1 MEQPRIVAW
10 SIRLRRVHR
19 RLADALAQAR
29 DSIETGTPVAPVVDP
44 LTACW
49 AFCAALDGHHE
60 GEDAALFPAV
70 RAARPDLAPVLDE
83 LARDHRMIGD
93 LIEALSRDLSAGAPA
108 GDLLRHLDGIE
119 AIMTTHFRW
128 EEKRLLGVI
137 DAVTM
142 PAVDATSVLG
152 PLG

>member
-10 SIRLRRVHR
+10 SIQLRRVHR
-19 RLADALAQAR
+19 RLADVLAQAR
-29 DSIETGTPVAPVVDP
+29 ASIEAGTPVAPVVDP

-49 AFCAALDGHHE
+49 AFCAALDGHHG
-60 GEDAALFPAV
+60 GEDATLFPAV

-83 LARDHRMIGD
+83 LARDHQVIGG
-93 LIEALSRDLSAGAPA
+93 LIEALSRDLAAGAPSA
-108 GDLLRHLDGIE
+108 DLVRHLDGIE
-119 AIMTTHFRW
+119 AVMTTHFRW

-137 DAVTM
+137 DEVGL
-142 PAVDATSVLG
+142 PVVDPTSVLG